1 MSIECSHVCS
11 VDYHPQKQ
19 HILVRVELCDP
30 HYNVHACEI
39 DKLQFHKKKNL
50 SYLIL
55 DTKVK
60 KA

>member
-1 MSIECSHVCS
+1 M
-11 VDYHPQKQ
+11 
-19 HILVRVELCDP
+19 L
-30 HYNVHACEI
+30 HACEI